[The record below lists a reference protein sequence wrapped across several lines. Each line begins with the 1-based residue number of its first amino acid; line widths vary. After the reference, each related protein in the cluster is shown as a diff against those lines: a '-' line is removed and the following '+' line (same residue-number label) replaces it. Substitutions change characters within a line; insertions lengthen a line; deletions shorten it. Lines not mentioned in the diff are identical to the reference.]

1 MKKLL
6 ITFFALFTA
15 LFTSLSAA
23 SSDELILECAHAYKN
38 VLRFNEIPAYEL
50 TSVSNAII
58 VIPRF
63 YKGGLLL
70 GGAGGKGVMIEKKD
84 GAWIPSGVNSG
95 SASIGAQI
103 GYEKNILVLYIIN
116 SAIVEQIKSSKFT
129 LSAEIA
135 ASFGNKG
142 SSLNKL
148 SEVNFSGAIY
158 AYSNN
163 SGLFAGTS
171 LGGAVI
177 SANNESF
184 STASYG
190 FNELINALGNN

>member
-6 ITFFALFTA
+6 ITFFA

-38 VLRFNEIPAYEL
+38 VLRSNEIPAYEL

-84 GAWIPSGVNSG
+84 GAWIPSGVNIG
-95 SASIGAQI
+95 GASIGAQI

-129 LSAEIA
+129 LSAEMA

-142 SSLNKL
+142 LALNKL

-177 SANNESF
+177 SVNNESF